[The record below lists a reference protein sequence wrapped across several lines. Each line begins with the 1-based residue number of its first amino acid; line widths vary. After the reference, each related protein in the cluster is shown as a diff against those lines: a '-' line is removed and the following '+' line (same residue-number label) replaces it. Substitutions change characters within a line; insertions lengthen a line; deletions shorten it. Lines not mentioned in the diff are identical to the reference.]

1 MVSHIYSAHTIL
13 MKKIILTA
21 IFAFGVTGA
30 WAQTAPPPRRH
41 MFSAAVGLAEPVSRV
56 DFKSIGGGSA
66 DNGDLGVQLGA
77 QYLYFPGKRLG
88 GGFEASY
95 VSRSG
100 TLSTRLY
107 PAADA
112 RVAGDSWLMLGVLR
126 YSLRDHGWAR
136 PFVLVGAGGAWNK
149 TTIDVQPSEW
159 ADTGTREVRRLIDDS
174 AWAPAASARLGVD
187 VEVDALSP
195 GFFSFE
201 VGWTGIAS
209 SGYSPTPRGTNAGL
223 GGGVKAALQLVS
235 FSARHCWRF

>member
-1 MVSHIYSAHTIL
+1 MVSRIESNHTIG

-21 IFAFGVTGA
+21 IFAFGVNGA
-30 WAQTAPPPRRH
+30 WAQTVAPRRH
-41 MFSAAVGLAEPVSRV
+41 IFSAGMGLAVPVSQVNFR
-56 DFKSIGGGSA
+56 SIGGGAA
-66 DNGDLGVQLGA
+66 DNGDLGIQLGG

-95 VSRSG
+95 VSRAG

-112 RVAGDSWLMLGVLR
+112 RVAGDSWLMLGVVR
-126 YSLRDHGWAR
+126 YSLRDHGQAR
-136 PFVLVGAGGAWNK
+136 PFVLLGAGGAWNK
-149 TTIDVQPSEW
+149 TTIDVQPSVW
-159 ADTGTREVRRLIDDS
+159 ADTNTREPRRLIDDS

-187 VEVDALSP
+187 VEINALSP

-209 SGYSPTPRGTNAGL
+209 ALYSSTPRGTSLGL
-223 GGGVKAALQLVS
+223 GGGVKAALHMVS